1 MLVDEFFQITIMG
14 FESLTDHG
22 LFCFVSVGAVEPASG
37 VDNESIE
44 VARECLHEAFK
55 LNTSVADDGIKPA
68 SLVDLFSS
76 PELNKLQEKKPD
88 HVHRSNSVDA
98 PGSSAA
104 PGADNANLSKV

>member
-1 MLVDEFFQITIMG
+1 MG

-44 VARECLHEAFK
+44 VARECLHEAFN
-55 LNTSVADDGIKPA
+55 LNTSVADDGIEPL

-76 PELNKLQEKKPD
+76 PELNKLREKKPD

-98 PGSSAA
+98 PGSSAP